1 MSRGIHPPDPRRKAA
16 GGCRPALRGAPADR
30 GEATTTTSTLK
41 MDLDR
46 LHPALQESW
55 KGRRGAGGFLAG
67 LLTGLLLM
75 YIFSLNTIEREKVRM
90 LSRHVQLVEEI
101 KGKDCAQAY
110 HALASVEP
118 KVEPPSER
126 SCRKYVVKAETKAEL
141 QCKNHVQRARDTH
154 ELRAEQRTKS
164 AFRESESAIR
174 DAEGARD
181 MAIKDRE
188 TLADELD
195 RTRGEL
201 ERKTVALDTCTLVYG
216 NATSDLNTEVA
227 HLTEQA
233 RAAQLEV
240 VVLHDTVCQMCS
252 YMQAGRQFPKCA
264 ICQVSA
270 RFGPGMGDDVDSDD

>member
-1 MSRGIHPPDPRRKAA
+1 MSRGFHPPDPRRKAA

-30 GEATTTTSTLK
+30 GGATTTSTLK

-118 KVEPPSER
+118 KVEPPSKR

-141 QCKNHVQRARDTH
+141 QCKNHVQRARDAH
-154 ELRAEQRTKS
+154 ELRAEQRMKS

-181 MAIKDRE
+181 MA
-188 TLADELD
+188 
-195 RTRGEL
+195 
-201 ERKTVALDTCTLVYG
+201 ALVPL
-216 NATSDLNTEVA
+216 
-227 HLTEQA
+227 
-233 RAAQLEV
+233 
-240 VVLHDTVCQMCS
+240 
-252 YMQAGRQFPKCA
+252 
-264 ICQVSA
+264 
-270 RFGPGMGDDVDSDD
+270 